1 MNLADFRLGRDRTQ
15 EPLLHAGSG
24 LFGAR
29 WMGGHCQAVLGDVC
43 CFLFSPNQS
52 PTVSLPVIFHVSR
65 GAAKSNSDLR
75 ITRGGRSERI
85 RYQIETERR
94 FLLPLSSATLLP
106 SSL

>member
-65 GAAKSNSDLR
+65 GAAGCSQIKFRFEDNK
-75 ITRGGRSERI
+75 GR
-85 RYQIETERR
+85 QI
-94 FLLPLSSATLLP
+94 
-106 SSL
+106 